1 MEYEAIS
8 RFGGAFILITGASAL
23 ALLSGALFRAPE
35 GYEGA
40 NGLHVR
46 PGKRRFGST
55 RPCPTLSTTGAAR
68 MDTASGIR
76 VQEHDMKL
84 SKRCEY
90 ALRALIDLGIAS
102 ELGWPMLQIS
112 ELAAK
117 EKLPIKFL
125 EQIFTQLKAAGY
137 VKSRRGKF
145 GGYSLARPMSQIKFG
160 AVIRLIDGPLAPIRC
175 VSATSYARCSCPDEV
190 HCGLRMLMFDV
201 RNAITTI
208 LDRFTLADIV
218 EITLR
223 KYRRDK
229 VAPPF
234 LHRSIPLASI
244 LSKEGEPPVRDESRV
259 EALKQLSGSRGS
271 QLHNGRAKGAAK

>member
-1 MEYEAIS
+1 ME
-8 RFGGAFILITGASAL
+8 
-23 ALLSGALFRAPE
+23 
-35 GYEGA
+35 
-40 NGLHVR
+40 
-46 PGKRRFGST
+46 
-55 RPCPTLSTTGAAR
+55 
-68 MDTASGIR
+68 TASGVRI
-76 VQEHDMKL
+76 QEYDMKI
-84 SKRCEY
+84 SKRGEY

-112 ELAAK
+112 ELASK

-145 GGYSLARPMSQIKFG
+145 GGYSLAQPMKRIKFG

-175 VSATSYARCSCPDEV
+175 VSQTSYARCSCPDEI

-201 RNAITTI
+201 RNAISAV

-234 LHRSIPLASI
+234 LHRSIPLASL
-244 LSKEGEPPVRDESRV
+244 LSKGDEPPFHGRSRV
-259 EALKQLSGSRGS
+259 EASKQFSESRGS
-271 QLHNGRAKGAAK
+271 QLHNGRAKTAAR

>member
-1 MEYEAIS
+1 
-8 RFGGAFILITGASAL
+8 
-23 ALLSGALFRAPE
+23 
-35 GYEGA
+35 
-40 NGLHVR
+40 
-46 PGKRRFGST
+46 
-55 RPCPTLSTTGAAR
+55 
-68 MDTASGIR
+68 
-76 VQEHDMKL
+76 MKI
-84 SKRCEY
+84 SKRGEY
-90 ALRALIDLGIAS
+90 ALRALIDLGIAA

-112 ELAAK
+112 ELAVK

-125 EQIFTQLKAAGY
+125 EQIFAQLKAAGY

-145 GGYSLARPMSQIKFG
+145 GGYSLARPMRRIKFG

-175 VSATSYARCSCPDEV
+175 VSATSYSRCSCPDEV

-201 RNAITTI
+201 RNAISTI

-244 LSKEGEPPVRDESRV
+244 LSKEGESPRHGKNRQ
-259 EALKQLSGSRGS
+259 EALKQFSGSRGS
-271 QLHNGRAKGAAK
+271 QSQNGRPKTAPK